1 MEKQKQ
7 PKVSPPSAAERSET
21 ERSDGERSG
30 AADGGAQPALF
41 RRWTASR
48 KVQVVIRLLRGES
61 LEAVSRDVKVPPW
74 KLAKWR
80 DRAVAG
86 MEVGLSDRPRE
97 LGEVMQEQAESLIAK
112 LAIEND
118 LLKKKTAGKPWRL
131 KP

>member
-1 MEKQKQ
+1 MERTKKS
-7 PKVSPPSAAERSET
+7 KVIPPPAAERSET

-30 AADGGAQPALF
+30 AAGGDAPSVP
-41 RRWTASR
+41 RRWTAGR

-61 LEAVSRDVKVPPW
+61 LEAVSRDAGVPTW

-80 DRAVAG
+80 DRALAG
-86 MEVGLSDRPRE
+86 MEAGLSERPRE
-97 LGEVMQEQAESLIAK
+97 LGEVMQEQAEALIAR
-112 LAIEND
+112 LAMEND